1 MHDFHREGRLLRVLI
16 VDDHPVVQKGF
27 AEILRE
33 NFTDIRI
40 EGVRTGREFIEGIKD
55 RDYDIVLLDISLPDS
70 NGLDILKD
78 IRKKRPNLPILVVS
92 IYPEELYA
100 LRAIKTGA
108 RGYLAKQC
116 EPEEMIDAV
125 NTVMSGKKY
134 INPDFAGR
142 MITNFES
149 YTEKPAHERLS
160 NIEFRVLRMFGSG
173 KNIKDIAR
181 ELDLSINSIRAYRL
195 RIMEKIDVKGTEGLI
210 HYALKHGIM

>member
-1 MHDFHREGRLLRVLI
+1 MLRVLI

-40 EGVRTGREFIEGIKD
+40 EGVGTGREFIEGIKD
-55 RDYDIVLLDISLPDS
+55 RDFDIVFLDISLPDS

-149 YTEKPAHERLS
+149 YTEKPAHESLS

-181 ELDLSINSIRAYRL
+181 ELNLSINSIRAYRL

-210 HYALKHGIM
+210 HYALKHGIT

>member
-1 MHDFHREGRLLRVLI
+1 MLRVLI

-149 YTEKPAHERLS
+149 YTAKPAHERLS

-181 ELDLSINSIRAYRL
+181 ELNLSINSIRAYRL
-195 RIMEKIDVKGTEGLI
+195 RIM
-210 HYALKHGIM
+210 